1 MRGRPLLLALSLL
14 VLPLVSLLGACPRGG
29 GTTAPGREG
38 DEGRS
43 RVEDAHGLP
52 AFGSA
57 TAEGGADRAGPVEI
71 ERFYVPLLDSPARGP
86 ADAAV
91 TVVMFS
97 DFECP
102 FCQSGHEILEQLR
115 VRYPGAVRV
124 AYKAFPLDMHPHALL
139 AAMAARSAQTQ
150 GKFWGFHDRL
160 FSQRG
165 IDFDTILEHA
175 EAAGIDPEALRRD
188 VMSLAHGPE
197 VSRDLRLGRRL
208 GVSST
213 PTFFINGR
221 MLTGAQP
228 LEEFEALVEEELV
241 LAEQWRKEGVEP
253 DQLYEHAIR
262 DGYRKVVYTGDR
274 RSDPDAVVPVP
285 LGDSP
290 RLGPDDAPVTI
301 VTFGD
306 FECPFCVRGNDTLE
320 SLRERYGDR
329 VRIVYKHSPLAFHS
343 FAFVAARATVAAK
356 AQGKFWPF
364 HDALYAR
371 KARFDEDDINEIAKE
386 VGLDM
391 KKFRKAMTSLELD
404 RAIEQDLSLAMSL
417 GVSGTPAFFVNGRAV
432 HGAQPEL
439 VFRLMIEEE
448 LDRAAAAKA
457 RGVQGSE
464 LYETLT
470 HTPLDDA
477 PKS

>member
-1 MRGRPLLLALSLL
+1 MRSRPLLLALPLL
-14 VLPLVSLLGACPRGG
+14 LACPRGG
-29 GTTAPGREG
+29 GTKPPEG
-38 DEGRS
+38 GDDGGQT
-43 RVEDAHGLP
+43 RVEDARALP
-52 AFGSA
+52 SFAP
-57 TAEGGADRAGPVEI
+57 AGERPGPLEI
-71 ERFYVPLLDSPARGP
+71 ERYYVPLLDAPARGP
-86 ADAAV
+86 ANAAV

-102 FCQSGHEILEQLR
+102 YCQTGHEILGALR

-150 GKFWGFHDRL
+150 GKFWGFHDLL

-165 IDFDTILEHA
+165 LDFDTVLEHA
-175 EAAGIDPEALRRD
+175 TTAGLDVPALRRD
-188 VMSLAHGPE
+188 LDALAHGPA

-228 LEEFEALVEEELV
+228 LEEFEALVEEELR
-241 LAEQWRKEGVEP
+241 LAEQWLGQGVPPE
-253 DQLYEHAIR
+253 QLYEHAIR
-262 DGYRKVVYTGDR
+262 DGYRKVVYTDDR
-274 RSDPDAVVPVP
+274 RADPDAVVPVP
-285 LGDSP
+285 LGASP

-301 VTFGD
+301 VVFGD
-306 FECPFCVRGNDTLE
+306 FECGYCVRGNTTME
-320 SLRERYGDR
+320 ALRERYGSR
-329 VRIVYKHSPLAFHS
+329 LRLVYKHSPLAFHS
-343 FAFVAARATVAAK
+343 HAFVAARASVAAQ
-356 AQGKFWPF
+356 AQGKFWAF

-371 KARFDEDDINEIAKE
+371 RAKFDDDEIQTIAKE

-391 KKFRKAMTSLELD
+391 KKFRKAMESLELD

-417 GVSGTPAFFVNGRAV
+417 GVSGTPAYFVNGRAV
-432 HGAQPEL
+432 SGAQPEL

-448 LDRAAAAKA
+448 LERAAAATA
-457 RGVQGSE
+457 RGVAAGE
-464 LYETLT
+464 LYEALT
-470 HTPLDDA
+470 HTPLADA
-477 PKS
+477 PGT

>member
-1 MRGRPLLLALSLL
+1 MRGRLPVLLALSLL
-14 VLPLVSLLGACPRGG
+14 ALPLGLACPRGSTTVPPEG
-29 GTTAPGREG
+29 GDGEG
-38 DEGRS
+38 QG
-43 RVEDAHGLP
+43 RVEDALALP
-52 AFGSA
+52 SFAP
-57 TAEGGADRAGPVEI
+57 EGRGEGERAGPAEI
-71 ERFYVPLLDSPARGP
+71 ERFYVPLADSPARGP

-102 FCQSGHEILEQLR
+102 YCQAGHEIVEQLR

-139 AAMAARSAQTQ
+139 AAMAARSAQSQ

-165 IDFDTILEHA
+165 LDFDTILEHA
-175 EAAGIDPEALRRD
+175 TEAGMDLPALRRD
-188 VMSLAHGPE
+188 LEALAYGPE
-197 VSRDLRLGRRL
+197 VSRDLRLGRRI

-213 PTFFINGR
+213 PTFFVNGR

-228 LEEFEALVEEELV
+228 LEEFEALVEQEIRF
-241 LAEQWRKEGVEP
+241 AEQWRAQGVPPE
-253 DQLYEHAIR
+253 QLYEHAIR
-262 DGYRKVVYTGDR
+262 DGYRKVVYTEGRDR
-274 RSDPDAVVPVP
+274 LDPDAVVPVP
-285 LGDSP
+285 LGSSP
-290 RLGPDDAPVTI
+290 RRGPDDAPVTI
-301 VTFGD
+301 VEFGD
-306 FECPFCVRGNDTLE
+306 FECPYCVRGNATME
-320 SLRERYGDR
+320 ALRERYGNR
-329 VRIVYKHSPLAFHS
+329 LRLVYKHSPLAFHS
-343 FAFVAARATVAAK
+343 HAFVAARATVAAQ
-356 AQGKFWPF
+356 AQGKFWEY
-364 HDALYAR
+364 HDALFAR
-371 KARFDEDDINEIAKE
+371 RAKLDEDDIQAIAKE

-391 KKFRKAMTSLELD
+391 KKFRKAMESLELD

-448 LDRAAAAKA
+448 LDRAAAATA
-457 RGVQGSE
+457 RGVRGTE

-477 PKS
+477 PGT

>member
-1 MRGRPLLLALSLL
+1 MRGRPSVLLALALL
-14 VLPLVSLLGACPRGG
+14 VVPLGLGCPRGAGTVPPEG
-29 GTTAPGREG
+29 GEGEG
-38 DEGRS
+38 DS
-43 RVEDAHGLP
+43 RVEDALALP
-52 AFGSA
+52 SFTPAG
-57 TAEGGADRAGPVEI
+57 EGKGDRAGPVEI
-71 ERFYVPLLDSPARGP
+71 ERYYVPLTDSPARGP
-86 ADAAV
+86 ANAAV

-102 FCQSGHEILEQLR
+102 YCQSGHEILEELR

-124 AYKAFPLDMHPHALL
+124 AYKAFPLDMHPNALA
-139 AAMAARSAQTQ
+139 AAMAARSAQSQ

-165 IDFDTILEHA
+165 LDPDTLMRN
-175 EAAGIDPEALRRD
+175 AAQTGVDVEALRRD
-188 VMSLAHGPE
+188 LQSLAFGPE

-228 LEEFEALVEEELV
+228 LEEFEALVEEELL
-241 LAEQWRKEGVEP
+241 LAERWLEEGVPP
-253 DQLYEHAIR
+253 DQLYAHAIR
-262 DGYRKVVYTGDR
+262 DGYRKVVYTNDNR
-274 RSDPDAVVPVP
+274 LDPDAVVPVP
-285 LGDSP
+285 LGGSP
-290 RLGPDDAPVTI
+290 RLGPDDAPITI
-301 VTFGD
+301 VEFGD
-306 FECPFCVRGNDTLE
+306 FECPYCVRGNATMQA
-320 SLRERYGDR
+320 LRERYGSR
-329 VRIVYKHSPLAFHS
+329 LRLVYKHSPLAFHS
-343 FAFVAARATVAAK
+343 HAFVVARATVAAQ
-356 AQGKFWPF
+356 AQGKFWEY

-371 KARFDEDDINEIAKE
+371 RAKLDEDDIQAIAKE

-391 KKFRKAMTSLELD
+391 KKFRKAMESLEID

-432 HGAQPEL
+432 SGAQPEL

-448 LDRAAAAKA
+448 LDRAAAATA
-457 RGVQGSE
+457 RGVPGAD

-470 HTPLDDA
+470 HTPLDDV
-477 PKS
+477 PGT

>member
-14 VLPLVSLLGACPRGG
+14 VLPLGLGCPRSG
-29 GTTAPGREG
+29 GTAPPDAGGG

-43 RVEDAHGLP
+43 RVEDAHALP
-52 AFGSA
+52 AFGP
-57 TAEGGADRAGPVEI
+57 EGSRGDQAKQAGPVEI
-71 ERFYVPLLDSPARGP
+71 ERFYVPLHDSPARGP

-102 FCQSGHEILEQLR
+102 FCQAGHEVLEQLR
-115 VRYPGAVRV
+115 ERYPGAVRV

-139 AAMAARSAQTQ
+139 AAMAARSAQAQ

-160 FSQRG
+160 FSQQGLELDVLLRHASKSG
-165 IDFDTILEHA
+165 LDTETMRRDLQ
-175 EAAGIDPEALRRD
+175 ALRY
-188 VMSLAHGPE
+188 GPE
-197 VSRDLRLGRRL
+197 VARDLRLGRRL

-213 PTFFINGR
+213 PTFFVNGR
-221 MLTGAQP
+221 MITGAQP
-228 LEEFEALVEEELV
+228 LEEFEVLVEEELV
-241 LAEQWRKEGVEP
+241 LAEQWRREGVAPE
-253 DQLYEHAIR
+253 DLYAHAIR
-262 DGYRKVVYTGDR
+262 DGYRKVVYTDDR
-274 RSDPDAVVPVP
+274 RLDPDAVVPVP
-285 LGDSP
+285 LGSSP

-301 VTFGD
+301 VVFGD
-306 FECPFCVRGNDTLE
+306 FECPFCARGNATLT

-329 VRIVYKHSPLAFHS
+329 LRIVHKHSPLAFHS
-343 FAFVAARATVAAK
+343 HAFVAARASVAAH
-356 AQGKFWPF
+356 AQGKFWAF

-371 KARFDEDDINEIAKE
+371 NARFDEDDINGIAKK

-391 KKFRKAMTSLELD
+391 KKFRKAMTGLELD

-417 GVSGTPAFFVNGRAV
+417 GVSGTPAFFINGRALS
-432 HGAQPEL
+432 GAQPEI

-448 LDRAAAAKA
+448 LQRAAAATA
-457 RGVQGSE
+457 RGVSGAE

-470 HTPLDDA
+470 HTPLADA
-477 PKS
+477 PGT

>member
-1 MRGRPLLLALSLL
+1 MRGRLLVLLALPLL
-14 VLPLVSLLGACPRGG
+14 VLPLGLACPRGEGTVPPEG
-29 GTTAPGREG
+29 GE
-38 DEGRS
+38 EGRS
-43 RVEDAHGLP
+43 RVEDAHALP
-52 AFGSA
+52 SFGPG
-57 TAEGGADRAGPVEI
+57 EGEANRAGPVEI
-71 ERFYVPLLDSPARGP
+71 ERFYVPVLDSPARGP

-102 FCQSGHEILEQLR
+102 YCQQGHELLEELR

-124 AYKAFPLDMHPHALL
+124 VYKAFPLDMHPNALTAALL
-139 AAMAARSAQTQ
+139 ARSAQSQ
-150 GKFWGFHDRL
+150 DKFWAFHDRL
-160 FSQRG
+160 FSERSLEP
-165 IDFDTILEHA
+165 DTMWRYAIQSGL
-175 EAAGIDPEALRRD
+175 DREALRRD
-188 VMSLAHGPE
+188 LDALAHGPE
-197 VSRDLRLGRRL
+197 VVRDLRLGRRL

-213 PTFFINGR
+213 PTFFVNGR
-221 MLTGAQP
+221 MLTGARP
-228 LEEFEALVEEELV
+228 LEEFEALVEEELL
-241 LAEQWRKEGVEP
+241 LAEQWRKQGVPPE
-253 DQLYEHAIR
+253 QLYEHAIR
-262 DGYRKVVYTGDR
+262 DGYRKVVYTDGNRLDL
-274 RSDPDAVVPVP
+274 DAVVPVP
-285 LGDSP
+285 LGGSP

-306 FECPFCVRGNDTLE
+306 FECPYCVRGNATLT

-329 VRIVYKHSPLAFHS
+329 LRLVYKHSPLAFHS
-343 FAFVAARATVAAK
+343 HAFVAARATVAAH
-356 AQGKFWPF
+356 AQGKFWAF

-371 KARFDEDDINEIAKE
+371 RAELDEDDINAIAKE

-448 LDRAAAAKA
+448 LDRAAAATA
-457 RGVQGSE
+457 RGVAGTE

-470 HTPLDDA
+470 HTPLPDA
-477 PKS
+477 PAT

>member
-1 MRGRPLLLALSLL
+1 MRGRPLLLALPLL
-14 VLPLVSLLGACPRGG
+14 VLPLGLACPRGG
-29 GTTAPGREG
+29 GSVSPEGGG
-38 DEGRS
+38 DEGQS
-43 RVEDAHGLP
+43 RVEDARALP
-52 AFGSA
+52 SFGPA
-57 TAEGGADRAGPVEI
+57 GQDQGGPVEI
-71 ERFYVPLLDSPARGP
+71 ERFYVPLADSPARGP

-102 FCQSGHEILEQLR
+102 YCQQGHEILEALR
-115 VRYPGAVRV
+115 MRYPGAVRV

-150 GKFWGFHDRL
+150 GKFWEFHDLL

-165 IDFDTILEHA
+165 LDFDTILEHA
-175 EAAGIDPEALRRD
+175 KAAGLELPALRRD
-188 VMSLAHGPE
+188 LEALAHGPE
-197 VSRDLRLGRRL
+197 VIRDLRLGRRL

-213 PTFFINGR
+213 PTFFVNGR
-221 MLTGAQP
+221 LLTGARP
-228 LEEFEALVEEELV
+228 LDEFEALVEAELV
-241 LAEQWRKEGVEP
+241 QAEQWLEQGVPPE
-253 DQLYEHAIR
+253 QLYEHAIR
-262 DGYRKVVYTGDR
+262 DGYRKVVYTDGNRLDL
-274 RSDPDAVVPVP
+274 DAVVPVP
-285 LGDSP
+285 LGSSP

-301 VTFGD
+301 VVFGD
-306 FECPFCVRGNDTLE
+306 FECPFCVRGNTTLT
-320 SLRERYGDR
+320 SLRERYGNR
-329 VRIVYKHSPLAFHS
+329 LRLVYKHSPLAFHS
-343 FAFVAARATVAAK
+343 HAFVAARATVAAH
-356 AQGKFWPF
+356 AQGKFWAF

-371 KARFDEDDINEIAKE
+371 NADFDEVDIQAIAKE

-448 LDRAAAAKA
+448 LDRAAAATA
-457 RGVQGSE
+457 RGVAGTE

-470 HTPLDDA
+470 HTPLPDA
-477 PKS
+477 PAT

>member
-1 MRGRPLLLALSLL
+1 MRGRPFVLLALPLLALSLG
-14 VLPLVSLLGACPRGG
+14 LGCPRGNGTLSPEG
-29 GTTAPGREG
+29 G
-38 DEGRS
+38 DDGRS
-43 RVEDAHGLP
+43 RVEDALALP
-52 AFGSA
+52 SFGPS
-57 TAEGGADRAGPVEI
+57 EGEAKRAGPVEI

-86 ADAAV
+86 TDAAV

-102 FCQSGHEILEQLR
+102 YCQAGHEILEQLR

-124 AYKAFPLDMHPHALL
+124 AYKAFPLDMHPNALTAALL
-139 AAMAARSAQTQ
+139 ARSAQTQ
-150 GKFWGFHDRL
+150 DKFWEFHDRL
-160 FSQRG
+160 FSQRS
-165 IDFDTILEHA
+165 LEPDMLWRYA
-175 EAAGIDPEALRRD
+175 TQSGLDREKLRRD
-188 VMSLAHGPE
+188 LDALAYGPE

-221 MLTGAQP
+221 MLTGARP
-228 LEEFEALVEEELV
+228 LDEFEALVEEELV
-241 LAEQWRKEGVEP
+241 LAERWLGQGVPPE
-253 DQLYEHAIR
+253 QLYEHAIR
-262 DGYRKVVYTGDR
+262 DGYRKVVYTNDR

-285 LGDSP
+285 LGGSP

-301 VTFGD
+301 VEFGD
-306 FECPFCVRGNDTLE
+306 FECPYCVRGNATMMA
-320 SLRERYGDR
+320 LRERYGDR
-329 VRIVYKHSPLAFHS
+329 VRLVYKHSPLAFHS
-343 FAFVAARATVAAK
+343 HAFVAARATVAAH
-356 AQGKFWPF
+356 AQGKFWAF

-371 KARFDEDDINEIAKE
+371 RADFDEEDIQAIAKE

-404 RAIEQDLSLAMSL
+404 RAIEEDLSLAMSL
-417 GVSGTPAFFVNGRAV
+417 GVSGTPAFYVNGRAV

-448 LDRAAAAKA
+448 LERAAAARA
-457 RGVQGSE
+457 RGVAGTE

-470 HTPLDDA
+470 HTPLADA
-477 PKS
+477 PVGD

>member
-1 MRGRPLLLALSLL
+1 MRGRLSVLLALPLL
-14 VLPLVSLLGACPRGG
+14 VLPLGLACPRGG
-29 GTTAPGREG
+29 GTMPPEG
-38 DEGRS
+38 GDDEGQS
-43 RVEDAHGLP
+43 RVEDAHALP
-52 AFGSA
+52 SFSPTGQG
-57 TAEGGADRAGPVEI
+57 EGRAGPVEI
-71 ERFYVPLLDSPARGP
+71 ERYHVPLLDSPARGP

-102 FCQSGHEILEQLR
+102 YCQTGHEILGQLR

-124 AYKAFPLDMHPHALL
+124 VYKAFPLDMHPHALL
-139 AAMAARSAQTQ
+139 AAMAARSAQSQ
-150 GKFWGFHDRL
+150 GKFWSFHDRL

-165 IDFDTILEHA
+165 LDLDTILEHA
-175 EAAGIDPEALRRD
+175 EAAGLEVPALRRD
-188 VMSLAHGPE
+188 LEALAHGPE
-197 VSRDLRLGRRL
+197 VSRELRLGRRL

-241 LAEQWRKEGVEP
+241 LAEQWLEQGVPPE
-253 DQLYEHAIR
+253 QLYDHAIR
-262 DGYRKVVYTGDR
+262 DGYRKVVYTDDR
-274 RSDPDAVVPVP
+274 RADPDAVVPVP
-285 LGDSP
+285 LGSSP

-301 VTFGD
+301 VVFGD
-306 FECPFCVRGNDTLE
+306 FECPYCVRGNSTLV
-320 SLRERYGDR
+320 SLRERYGNR
-329 VRIVYKHSPLAFHS
+329 LRLVYKHSPLAFHS
-343 FAFVAARATVAAK
+343 HAFVAARATVAAQ
-356 AQGKFWPF
+356 AQGKFWEF

-371 KARFDEDDINEIAKE
+371 RAELDEDDINAIAKE

-391 KKFRKAMTSLELD
+391 KKFRKAMTTLELD

-417 GVSGTPAFFVNGRAV
+417 GVSGTPAFYVNGRAV

-448 LDRAAAAKA
+448 LERAAAATA
-457 RGVQGSE
+457 RGVAGAE

-477 PKS
+477 PGT

>member
-1 MRGRPLLLALSLL
+1 MRGRPLLLALPLL
-14 VLPLVSLLGACPRGG
+14 LLACPRGG
-29 GTTAPGREG
+29 GTVPPGEG
-38 DEGRS
+38 GGEDRT
-43 RVEDAHGLP
+43 RVEDARALP
-52 AFGSA
+52 SFAP
-57 TAEGGADRAGPVEI
+57 EGRRAGPVEI
-71 ERFYVPLLDSPARGP
+71 ERFYVPLSDSPARGP

-102 FCQSGHEILEQLR
+102 YCKAGHEILEELR

-139 AAMAARSAQTQ
+139 AAMAARSAQSQ

-165 IDFDTILEHA
+165 LDLPTILEHA
-175 EAAGIDPEALRRD
+175 SAAGLDLAALRRD
-188 VMSLAHGPE
+188 LEALEHGPE
-197 VSRDLRLGRRL
+197 VSRDLRLGRRI

-228 LEEFEALVEEELV
+228 IEEFELLVEEELAQ
-241 LAEQWRKEGVEP
+241 AEQWLQQGVPREGI
-253 DQLYEHAIR
+253 YEHAIR
-262 DGYRKVVYTGDR
+262 DGYRKVVYTDDR
-274 RSDPDAVVPVP
+274 RADPDAVVPVP
-285 LGDSP
+285 LGGSP

-306 FECPFCVRGNDTLE
+306 FECPYCVRGHETME
-320 SLRERYGDR
+320 GLRERYGARLR
-329 VRIVYKHSPLAFHS
+329 VVYKHSPLAFHS
-343 FAFVAARATVAAK
+343 HAFVAARASVAAQ
-356 AQGKFWPF
+356 AQGKFWAF

-371 KARFDEDDINEIAKE
+371 QARFDQSEIQAIAKE

-391 KKFRKAMTSLELD
+391 KKFRKAMESRELD
-404 RAIEQDLSLAMSL
+404 RAIEDDLALAMSL
-417 GVSGTPAFFVNGRAV
+417 GVSGTPAYFVNGRAV

-448 LDRAAAAKA
+448 LERAAAATA
-457 RGVQGSE
+457 RGVAAGE

-470 HTPLDDA
+470 HTPLPDV
-477 PKS
+477 PGT

>member
-14 VLPLVSLLGACPRGG
+14 VLPLGLGCPRGG
-29 GTTAPGREG
+29 GAVPPEGG
-38 DEGRS
+38 DEAQS
-43 RVEDAHGLP
+43 RVEDAHTLP
-52 AFGSA
+52 SFAPAGQGH
-57 TAEGGADRAGPVEI
+57 EAGPVEV

-86 ADAAV
+86 AGAAV

-102 FCQSGHEILEQLR
+102 YCREGHEILQALR
-115 VRYPGAVRV
+115 ERYPGAVRV
-124 AYKAFPLDMHPHALL
+124 AYKAFPLDMHPNALV

-150 GKFWGFHDRL
+150 GNFWGFHDRL
-160 FSQRG
+160 FSQDG
-165 IDFDTILEHA
+165 LDFDTLMRN
-175 EAAGIDPEALRRD
+175 AAQTGLDAAAVRRD
-188 VMSLAHGPE
+188 IESLAHGPE
-197 VSRDLRLGRRL
+197 VIRDLRLGRRL

-228 LEEFEALVEEELV
+228 LDEFEALVEEELV
-241 LAEQWRKEGVEP
+241 LAEQWLAEGVPPE
-253 DQLYEHAIR
+253 QLYEHAIR
-262 DGYRKVVYTGDR
+262 DGYRKVVYTGGNRMDL
-274 RSDPDAVVPVP
+274 DAVVPVP
-285 LGDSP
+285 LGGSP

-306 FECPFCVRGNDTLE
+306 FECPYCVRGNTTLT
-320 SLRERYGDR
+320 SLRERYGNR
-329 VRIVYKHSPLAFHS
+329 LRLVYKHSPLAFHS
-343 FAFVAARATVAAK
+343 HAFVAARATVAAH
-356 AQGKFWPF
+356 AQGKFWAF

-371 KARFDEDDINEIAKE
+371 HAEFDEDEINVIAKE

-391 KKFRKAMTSLELD
+391 KKFRKAMTTLELD
-404 RAIEQDLSLAMSL
+404 RVIEQDLSLAMSL
-417 GVSGTPAFFVNGRAV
+417 GVSGTPAFYVNGRAV

-448 LDRAAAAKA
+448 LDRAAAATA
-457 RGVQGSE
+457 RGVAGTE

-470 HTPLDDA
+470 HTPLADA
-477 PKS
+477 PGA